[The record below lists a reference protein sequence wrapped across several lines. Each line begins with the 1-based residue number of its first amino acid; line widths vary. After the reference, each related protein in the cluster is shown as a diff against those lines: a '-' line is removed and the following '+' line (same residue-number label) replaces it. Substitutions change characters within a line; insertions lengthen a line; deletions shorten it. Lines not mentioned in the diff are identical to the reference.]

1 MPYRRKKGGSAL
13 MALAKK
19 RKLKAAK
26 DKEGA
31 LEPMVIKPA
40 LSRLRTGTI
49 PKRKKGSQTLMDLA
63 KRRKKPAAKKPAS
76 SQSRKFGSRIPVG
89 SRSSK
94 TAAQRKTPVKRKTP
108 TTRASHL
115 APGAGGALHGGTIKA
130 TKAPSIL
137 KRAKDYLTKTREGKV
152 LGLMGEAGSY
162 AVGGKGVLKAGE
174 EAVKYGKKL
183 NKTRKLR
190 SAGRKGGQATARKR
204 QAAAG
209 EKTAK
214 AYEQFE
220 KDRKLRSRN
229 RRRRN

>member
-1 MPYRRKKGGSAL
+1 
-13 MALAKK
+13 MALAQK
-19 RKLKAAK
+19 RKAKAAK

-40 LSRLRTGTI
+40 LSRLRTGAVS
-49 PKRKKGSQTLMDLA
+49 KRKKGGKTLMDLA
-63 KRRKKPAAKKPAS
+63 KRRKKPAAKKPTSNAVNRANRLIAGDS
-76 SQSRKFGSRIPVG
+76 PV
-89 SRSSK
+89 
-94 TAAQRKTPVKRKTP
+94 RKTPVKPAPRRTSK
-108 TTRASHL
+108 L

-130 TKAPSIL
+130 TKAPSIF

-152 LGLMGEAGSY
+152 LGLMGEAGLT
-162 AVGGKGVLKAGE
+162 AVGGKGALKAGG

-190 SAGRKGGQATARKR
+190 NAGRAGGQATARKR

-209 EKTAK
+209 KKTAE
-214 AYEQFE
+214 AYKQFE
-220 KDRKLRSRN
+220 KDRKIRSRN

>member
-1 MPYRRKKGGSAL
+1 MPYGRKKGGSAL
-13 MALAKK
+13 MALAKR

-26 DKEGA
+26 DKEDT

-49 PKRKKGSQTLMDLA
+49 PKRKKGGQTLMDLA

-94 TAAQRKTPVKRKTP
+94 TAAQRKSPVKRKTP
-108 TTRASHL
+108 TTRTSKL
-115 APGAGGALHGGTIKA
+115 APGAGGALRGGTIKA
-130 TKAPSIL
+130 TKAPSIF

-152 LGLMGEAGSY
+152 LGLMGEAGLT
-162 AVGGKGVLKAGE
+162 AAGGKTALKAGQM
-174 EAVKYGKKL
+174 VNKK
-183 NKTRKLR
+183 RKLR
-190 SAGRKGGQATARKR
+190 SAGRAGGQATARKR